1 MCRKSADVAT
11 ADDPQV
17 SMAVVVDAGR
27 VLMIRRRV
35 QEGRLSW
42 AFPGGKIEPG
52 ETAEAA
58 AVREVLEE
66 TGLTVEPAAVLGWRV
81 HPDTGRLITYVAC
94 AAVSGEACAAA
105 PDEVTEIAWATLDG
119 IARLVPHG
127 LYEPVQEYLDEVLTR
142 GTGGCL

>member
-1 MCRKSADVAT
+1 
-11 ADDPQV
+11 
-17 SMAVVVDAGR
+17 MAVLVDSGR

-66 TGLTVEPAAVLGWRV
+66 TGLTVKAIRLLGERV
-81 HPDTGRLITYVAC
+81 HPDTGRVITYIAC
-94 AAVSGEACAAA
+94 TAVSGEARVAA
-105 PDEVTEIAWATLDG
+105 PEEVAEIAWSALGDTP
-119 IARLVPHG
+119 RLVPHG
-127 LYEPVQEYLDEVLTR
+127 LFKPVQGYLDGVLDD
-142 GTGGCL
+142 

>member
-1 MCRKSADVAT
+1 
-11 ADDPQV
+11 
-17 SMAVVVDAGR
+17 MAVVVDSDR

-66 TGLTVEPAAVLGWRV
+66 TGLTVALATVLGQRV
-81 HPDTGRLITYVAC
+81 HPDTGRLIAYVAC
-94 AAVSGEACAAA
+94 AAVSGEAHVAA
-105 PDEVTEIAWATLDG
+105 PEEVAEIAWATLDD
-119 IARLVPHG
+119 IPRLVPHG
-127 LYEPVQEYLDEVLTR
+127 LFKPVQDYLDGVLDD
-142 GTGGCL
+142 